1 MKTPIDIA
9 AIYEAM
15 RERAKTNAK
24 FDILNHIVKRITKIL
39 VVWLR
44 VK

>member
-15 RERAKTNAK
+15 RERAATNAK
-24 FDILNHIVKRITKIL
+24 FDILNHIVTNIKKT
-39 VVWLR
+39 
-44 VK
+44 